1 MQYNPIPIFYYH
13 SIAPEKDPSWYKS
26 FLTFGLVYFEDLLK
40 YLVKEKY
47 RFITLDEY
55 FALRS
60 DPAARNK
67 KLICLTF
74 DDGYLDNYVYVYP
87 LLKKYNA
94 KGTIFVSPWYVQEDT
109 KARPTLEDV
118 WNGKIK
124 EEELQSLGFLSWEE
138 MRLMEQSGVMDIQ
151 SHTITH
157 TKYYSSD
164 KIRDF
169 HNPRADY
176 LYPIGNLYPD
186 KLPYY
191 ITNPEFKNLIPY
203 GTPFFEETSSIIGKR
218 VFINENFER
227 ECVDALKDIRWA
239 SYNFQ
244 TCMEKI
250 NPIYQSYLQADKL
263 ITHRESDAEYQKRVI
278 FEISESKKILE
289 ENLQKTINH
298 VCWPHGDYNDF
309 CHETALKAG
318 FTASHIVLD
327 VGEKNTFPDRFD
339 RTGAGI
345 FRQNRF
351 LSLWKARYKLGS
363 YRGSFPY
370 SLIHK
375 AYTRIMYGK

>member
-26 FLTFGLVYFEDLLK
+26 FLTFELVYFEDLLK

-94 KGTIFVSPWYVQEDT
+94 KGTIFVSPWYVQENK

-151 SHTITH
+151 SHTISH

-169 HNPRADY
+169 HHPRADY
-176 LYPIGNLYPD
+176 LYPIGNLYPE

-191 ITNPEFKNLIPY
+191 ITNPKFKNLIPY
-203 GTPFFEETSSIIGKR
+203 GTPFFEETSSIICKR
-218 VFINENFER
+218 VFINESFEK
-227 ECVDALKDIRWA
+227 ECVDALKDIPWEN
-239 SYNFQ
+239 YDFQ
-244 TCMEKI
+244 SCMQKI
-250 NPIYQSYLQADKL
+250 NPIYQSYQQANKL
-263 ITHRESDAEYQKRVI
+263 ITHRESDAEYKERVI
-278 FEISESKKILE
+278 FEIAGSKKILE
-289 ENLQKTINH
+289 EKLHKTVNH

-309 CHETALKAG
+309 CHETARNVG
-318 FTASHIVLD
+318 YQSSHIVLG
-327 VGEKNTFPDRFD
+327 VGESNPNSDRFD
-339 RTGAGI
+339 RTGSGVSKNS
-345 FRQNRF
+345 RLLTLLKN
-351 LSLWKARYKLGS
+351 RYKLGAYRRKAPWYWIYKS
-363 YRGSFPY
+363 Y
-370 SLIHK
+370 LKTAH
-375 AYTRIMYGK
+375 GK